1 MNSVYNFLSG
11 IDGTGSTQFHV
22 KWRRTISIIVQIRFK
37 IFKWHGIM
45 YTFDALKFILDHDMV
60 RIYFNEMERKLED
73 TLSFFF

>member
-1 MNSVYNFLSG
+1 
-11 IDGTGSTQFHV
+11 
-22 KWRRTISIIVQIRFK
+22 
-37 IFKWHGIM
+37 M